1 MNTITY
7 YCNHAP
13 AGQEWL
19 AQVIM
24 PNGQKWL
31 VHAYGATEA
40 EAVEKIVNLYNA
52 EKNKFAHVQ
61 TIGRGAKLDPQNQ
74 AYELGKTIAAKISI
88 PHSGRG
94 SHFVGKTWL
103 IHSFTR
109 QKIRVDHSEVEK
121 YMSEGWEKGGPRS
134 K

>member
-19 AQVIM
+19 AQLFL

-40 EAVEKIVNLYNA
+40 EAVEKIVNLYNT

-61 TIGRGAKLDPQNQ
+61 TVGRGARPEPEAQT
-74 AYELGKTIAAKISI
+74 GV
-88 PHSGRG
+88 GRG

-109 QKIRVDHSEVEK
+109 QKIRVDQSEVEK

>member
-24 PNGQKWL
+24 SNGQKWL
-31 VHAYGATEA
+31 VHGYGATEA
-40 EAVEKIVNLYNA
+40 EAVEKITALY
-52 EKNKFAHVQ
+52 EKELGKNVAAHVQ
-61 TIGRGAKLDPQNQ
+61 IVGRGARP
-74 AYELGKTIAAKISI
+74 I
-88 PHSGRG
+88 PEGNSGRG

-109 QKIRVDHSEVEK
+109 AKIRVDQSEVEK
-121 YMSEGWEKGGPRS
+121 YLTEGWLKGGPRS